1 MAVVAYNEEQYL
13 PMLLEDI
20 LAQDYP
26 HDKTEILLIDSMSK
40 DNTPEIMQ
48 EFAKSEAAK
57 DYISVRIFPNP
68 KSNIPAGCNIALEN
82 YTGDAMI
89 RIDAHAR
96 LPKEF
101 IRKNAQVLE
110 TGEMAS
116 GGARPCITL
125 KDTPWAKTLLIAENS
140 KFGSGAASYRD
151 SADVGYEDSLF
162 CGMYRREVFEKVG
175 LYDER
180 LPRSEDN
187 EMSFRMKKAGI
198 RLHYDPDIIFYQYMR
213 SSLKAILKQKFGNGQ
228 AVSQTT
234 IIAPGSFSL
243 FHFVPFLFVMAIII
257 TGVIAAVGFP
267 YLCIAMWGIYF
278 LLAIAFTVS
287 GSLREGFQIT
297 NLALPGIFLVMHL
310 CYGTGTLIGFF
321 KKL

>member
-1 MAVVAYNEEQYL
+1 MAVVAYNEETYL
-13 PMLLEDI
+13 PGLLDDI

-26 HDKTEILLIDSMSK
+26 HEKTEILLIDSMSK
-40 DNTPEIMQ
+40 DSTLKIMQ
-48 EFAKSEAAK
+48 DFADLEATK

-68 KSNIPAGCNIALEN
+68 KGNIPAGNNVAIEN
-82 YTGDAMI
+82 YTGDAII

-101 IRKNAQVLE
+101 IRKNVEVLE
-110 TGEMAS
+110 TGEVAS

-140 KFGSGAASYRD
+140 RFGSGAASYRN
-151 SADVGYEDSLF
+151 SQTAGYEDSLF
-162 CGMYRREVFEKVG
+162 CGMYRREVFEQVG

-198 RLHYDPDIIFYQYMR
+198 RLHYDPSIIYYQYMR

-228 AVSQTT
+228 AVSQTSK
-234 IIAPGSFSL
+234 IAPGCFSL
-243 FHFVPFLFVMAIII
+243 FHFVPFLFVMAIIV
-257 TGVIAAVGFP
+257 TAVIAAVGFP
-267 YLCIAMWGIYF
+267 YLCIALWGLYF
-278 LLAIAFTVS
+278 LLAIVFMIQ
-287 GSLREGFQIT
+287 GSVREGFQIT
-297 NLALPGIFLVMHL
+297 NLALPGVFLVMHL

>member
-26 HDKTEILLIDSMSK
+26 HEKTEILLIDSMSK
-40 DNTPEIMQ
+40 DSTLQIIQ
-48 EFAKSEAAK
+48 EFAEGK
-57 DYISVRIFPNP
+57 DATEYANVRIFSNP
-68 KSNIPAGCNIALEN
+68 KGNIPAGCNVALKN
-82 YTGDAMI
+82 YAGDAII

-101 IRKNAQVLE
+101 IRKNAEVIE
-110 TGEMAS
+110 AGEMAS

-125 KDTPWAKTLLIAENS
+125 KDTPWAKTLLFAENS
-140 KFGSGAASYRD
+140 KFGSGAASYRN
-151 SADVGYEDSLF
+151 SGEAGYEDSLF

-175 LYDER
+175 FYDER

-187 EMSFRMKKAGI
+187 EMSFRIKKAGI
-198 RLHYDPDIIFYQYMR
+198 RLHYDPSIIYYQYMR

-234 IIAPGSFSL
+234 KIVPGCFSL
-243 FHFVPFLFVMAIII
+243 FHFVPFLFVMAIIV
-257 TGVIAAVGFP
+257 TSVIAAAGFP

-278 LLAIAFTVS
+278 LAAIVFMIT

-297 NLALPGIFLVMHL
+297 NLALPGVFLVMHL